1 MNRFRIMTAAV
12 SSGSGKTLITCGLLS
27 FLKNRGLDVSSFKCG
42 PDYIDP
48 MFHRRV
54 LGIPGG
60 NLDTFFAGEKEIR
73 SLAAGRADNDRDGY
87 AVIEGVM
94 GIYDGITAASE
105 RGASG
110 PGAAGSCYEL
120 AKITETPVVLVVNAR
135 GMGQTMIS
143 VIRGILADDKECL
156 IRGIILN
163 RISPHYY
170 EQIKPLLESALDEI
184 SSRRGVS
191 AELLGGIPSSD
202 NIRLESRHLGLMMP
216 HEIEDIREQIKE
228 AEGLIA
234 ENLDT
239 DRLLELMSEAGPLQT
254 EDNAEESHGCHSE
267 PLCCEAPVKG
277 RQSSGEAGRTGSDAP
292 VLAVARDEAFC
303 FYYEENLRML
313 ERSGIRIKEFSPLH
327 DRCLPGDA
335 DGVLLGGGYPE
346 LYADALSGNTGMRA
360 SVRDAIRRGMP
371 SLAEC
376 GGFMYLLEMLE
387 DSEGNIRPM
396 AGVLRGTALNKGRL
410 GRFGYITLQERAKS
424 CAAETLIKGLCIKG
438 HEFHYF
444 DSDNNG
450 SDAVAVKPGSGR
462 SWECMHAGPGHLWG
476 YPHLYYPSCPELV
489 ERFRKRMLDYR
500 KCRND

>member
-12 SSGSGKTLITCGLLS
+12 SSGSGKTIITCGLLS
-27 FLKNRGLDVSSFKCG
+27 FMKNRGLNVSSFKCG

-60 NLDTFFAGEKEIR
+60 NLDTFFAGENEIR
-73 SLAAGRADNDRDGY
+73 SLAAGRTSDDADDGY

-94 GIYDGITAASE
+94 GIYDGIASAAGT
-105 RGASG
+105 GAS
-110 PGAAGSCYEL
+110 GSCYEV
-120 AKITETPVVLVVNAR
+120 AKITETPVVLIVNSR
-135 GMGQTMIS
+135 GMGQTVIS
-143 VIRGILADDKECL
+143 VIRGILADDRECL

-170 EQIKPLLESALDEI
+170 EQIKPLLVSALDEI
-184 SSRRGVS
+184 SRRRGVS
-191 AELLGGIPSSD
+191 AELLGGIPTAE
-202 NIRLESRHLGLMMP
+202 NIKLESRHLGLMMP
-216 HEIEDIREQIKE
+216 HEIEDLQEQIKN
-228 AEGLIA
+228 AERLIA
-234 ENLDT
+234 DNLDT
-239 DRLLELMSEAGPLQT
+239 GRLLEIMSGAGSLIT
-254 EDNAEESHGCHSE
+254 EDKTAVYHSCHNEESLRCS
-267 PLCCEAPVKG
+267 APGTDLHDGSISVEK
-277 RQSSGEAGRTGSDAP
+277 TGVINSDAP

-313 ERSGIRIKEFSPLH
+313 EQNGIRIKEFSPLH
-327 DRCLPGDA
+327 DRCLPEDA
-335 DGVLLGGGYPE
+335 DGILLGGGYPE
-346 LYADALSGNTGMRA
+346 LYAETLSGNTGMRV
-360 SVRDAIRRGMP
+360 SVRDAIRGGMP

-387 DSEGNIRPM
+387 DSGDKLRPM
-396 AGVLRGTALNKGRL
+396 AGVLRGTASNRGRL
-410 GRFGYITLQERAKS
+410 GRFGYITLHDRGMS
-424 CAAETLIKGLCIKG
+424 DETLITGLCIKG

-450 SDAVAVKPGSGR
+450 SAAVAVKPGSGR

-489 ERFRKRMLDYR
+489 ERFRKRMIAFAKYSR
-500 KCRND
+500 A